1 MDPRENRRELDGAEF
16 FENFKDAFPDAV
28 ETPKTT
34 PWLYYQKLET
44 DQREHLKL
52 ADWTPMIIT
61 FFDLLAWRLGYIQFY
76 ERPMKGGIRGPR
88 DCIWVKSGSPERRV
102 VIETENDPTH
112 TPGYEVAALLTDD
125 APLKVLVTYHY
136 PRGDETS
143 EEWREEFLR
152 TLYRTITSA
161 STIHDPEHHEIT
173 SPVRPSGDIEFV
185 LIVGDEVVDDP
196 RDWRGYS
203 LSRRGG
209 TWGSSWTTLP
219 PS

>member
-1 MDPRENRRELDGAEF
+1 MDLRQNGRELDGARF
-16 FENFKDAFPDAV
+16 FGNFVDAFADAV
-28 ETPKTT
+28 KTPETT

-52 ADWTPMIIT
+52 SDWTPMIIT
-61 FFDLLAWRLGYIQFY
+61 FLDLLARRLEYIQFY

-88 DCIWVKSGSPERRV
+88 DCLWVRSDSPDRRV
-102 VIETENDPTH
+102 AIETENDPTH
-112 TPGYEVAALLTDD
+112 TPEYEVAGLLTDD

-143 EEWREEFLR
+143 EEWREPFLR

-161 STIHDPEHHEIT
+161 STIHDPERPELT
-173 SPVRPSGDIEFV
+173 SPVRPPGDFEFL
-185 LIVGDEVVDDP
+185 LILGDHVEDNP

-209 TWGSSWTTLP
+209 RWEAPWARLP
-219 PS
+219 P